1 MSALGSYEV
10 LERARFEHC
19 MDLARNVRTETTGK
33 WIRKSSTVSG
43 LAEFHHAWDAAVL
56 RRVDFD
62 HSRYV
67 PGTYLDVQLAMND
80 ASLLDDESEPAHV
93 LSRVFT
99 AGFVFDTPATLPEL
113 SDEKISTYCRTEY
126 ADTRPEMIEALVAA
140 HSFYQRGLAEVTPE
154 NLVVFVI
161 R

>member
-1 MSALGSYEV
+1 MCSAP
-10 LERARFEHC
+10 
-19 MDLARNVRTETTGK
+19 T
-33 WIRKSSTVSG
+33 I
-43 LAEFHHAWDAAVL
+43 
-56 RRVDFD
+56 
-62 HSRYV
+62 
-67 PGTYLDVQLAMND
+67 DVQLAMND
-80 ASLLDDESEPAHV
+80 ASLFDDESELA
-93 LSRVFT
+93 LILCRVFT

-126 ADTRPEMIEALVAA
+126 ADTRPEMIEALGAA